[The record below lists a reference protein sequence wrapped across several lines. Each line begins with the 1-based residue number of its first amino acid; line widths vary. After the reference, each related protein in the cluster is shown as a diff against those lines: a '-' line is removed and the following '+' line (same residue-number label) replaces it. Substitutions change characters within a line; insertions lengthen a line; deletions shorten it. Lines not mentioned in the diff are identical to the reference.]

1 MPHDGVQKPMSATK
15 EQIDKERK
23 QKLKELMQ
31 RLKINLRNLALL
43 NEALTHPSYCAE
55 HKGVTSNQRLEFLG
69 DSVLGL
75 IVTKYLFERFP
86 ELSEGELT
94 KVRATAVSEKV
105 LSQVAK
111 EIGLGEF
118 LLLSKGEDQIGGRK
132 RPSILADA
140 FEALVGAIFV
150 EKGLKATAD
159 FVLSLLSKRIEL
171 IRDNHIIID
180 YKSRLQE
187 LAQRYFKAT
196 PTYRVITECG
206 PEHNRTFTV
215 AVYIG
220 QKYISTGKGKSK
232 REAEHDAARMALEK
246 LSKQA
251 AKVK

>member
-1 MPHDGVQKPMSATK
+1 MSAMK

-31 RLKINLRNLALL
+31 RLKISLRNLTLL

-55 HKGVTSNQRLEFLG
+55 HEGATSNQRLEFLG

-75 IVTKYLFERFP
+75 IVTKYLFEQFP

-94 KVRATAVSEKV
+94 KVRATAVSEKL
-105 LSQVAK
+105 LSQIAK

-118 LLLSKGEDQIGGRK
+118 LLLSKGEEQTGGRK

-140 FEALVGAIFV
+140 FEALIGAIFI
-150 EKGLKATAD
+150 EKGLEATTD
-159 FVLSLLSKRIEL
+159 FVLGFLSKRIEL
-171 IRDNHIIID
+171 IRSNRIIID

-187 LAQRYFKAT
+187 VAQQYFRAT
-196 PTYRVITECG
+196 PTYKVITEHG
-206 PEHNRTFTV
+206 PEHDRTFTV

-220 QKYISTGKGKSK
+220 QKRISIGKGKNK

-246 LSKQA
+246 LSKQI
-251 AKVK
+251 AKAK